1 MFIAQPFFWHYVL
14 PIIAEI
20 LINVPFWNP
29 AVSSSALIKESNSLV
44 LAPKL
49 SFRMMTAFI
58 MFRSFVRERK
68 TV

>member
-1 MFIAQPFFWHYVL
+1 MLIAQPFLWHYVL
-14 PIIAEI
+14 LIIAKI
-20 LINVPFWNP
+20 LINVPWNP
-29 AVSSSALIKESNSLV
+29 AVSSSALIKEYNSLV
-44 LAPKL
+44 LAPEL